1 MYYLMQLL
9 SRTLGRLSPKSLER
23 LAATL
28 TFIIFDLLRLRRSLM
43 LKNLDRAF
51 GTSKTDH
58 EKQRIARAAVDNF
71 VQTLLETLS
80 SFTHPLA
87 QNIEVRGGEHLQAAL
102 AKGQGVYVLC
112 FHMGNWEAMAAKVSK
127 QFAPVYAVM
136 KTIGSPG
143 MNRFVEELRTRNGL
157 HWIKREKKGD
167 GFRGIREVLARGEI
181 VGFIIDQ
188 ARPGEPRLPFFG
200 HPAKTNTSF
209 AAIWRRIQAPIVPVH
224 IHRESFG
231 RHVVTC
237 EPELTMAQTKGQ
249 VAEDVLTNSQQFN
262 DLVEQIVRQYPEHYF
277 WFHNRWK

>member
-9 SRTLGRLSPKSLER
+9 SRTLGLLSPKSLER
-23 LAATL
+23 LAAAL
-28 TFIIFDLLRLRRSLM
+28 TFIVFDLLRLRRQLM
-43 LKNLDRAF
+43 LQNLERAF
-51 GTSKTDH
+51 GTTRTAK
-58 EKQRIARAAVDNF
+58 EKETIARAAVFNF

-80 SFTHPLA
+80 SPTYPLA
-87 QNIEVRGGEHLQAAL
+87 QNIELHGGEHLQAAL

-112 FHMGNWEAMAAKVSK
+112 FHMGNWEAMAAKVS
-127 QFAPVYAVM
+127 QDFVPVYAVM
-136 KTIGSPG
+136 KPIGSAG
-143 MNRFVEELRTRNGL
+143 MNRYVEELRTRNGL
-157 HWIKREKKGD
+157 NWIKRDKKGD
-167 GFRGIREVLARGEI
+167 GFRGIREVLQRKEI

-209 AAIWRRIQAPIVPVH
+209 AAIWRRMPAPIVPVH

-237 EPELTMAQTKGQ
+237 EPELTMVHNRGNVSGDILQ
-249 VAEDVLTNSQQFN
+249 NSQMFN
-262 DLVEQIVRQYPEHYF
+262 EVVERIVRQYPEHYF

>member
-9 SRTLGRLSPKSLER
+9 SRTLGLLSPKSLER

-28 TFIIFDLLRLRRSLM
+28 TFIVFDLLRLRRKLM
-43 LKNLDRAF
+43 LQNLDRAF
-51 GTSKTDH
+51 GTTRTDSEKTV
-58 EKQRIARAAVDNF
+58 IARAAVFNF
-71 VQTLLETLS
+71 VQTLLETLGS
-80 SFTHPLA
+80 DAHPLA
-87 QNIEVRGGEHLQAAL
+87 RDIEVRGGEHLQAAL

-112 FHMGNWEAMAAKVSK
+112 FHMGNWEAMAAKVS
-127 QFAPVYAVM
+127 QEFAPVYAVM

-157 HWIKREKKGD
+157 YWIKREKKGD
-167 GFRGIREVLARGEI
+167 GFRGIRDVLARGEI

-209 AAIWRRIQAPIVPVH
+209 AAIWRRMPAPIVPVH
-224 IHRESFG
+224 IHRRSFG

-237 EPELTMAQTKGQ
+237 EPELVLANTKGN
-249 VAEDVLTNSQQFN
+249 VSEDILQNSQQFN
-262 DLVEQIVRQYPEHYF
+262 DVVEGIVRQYPEHYF

>member
-9 SRTLGRLSPKSLER
+9 SRTLGLLSPKSLER

-28 TFIIFDLLRLRRSLM
+28 TFIVFDLLRLRRRIM
-43 LKNLDRAF
+43 LQNLDRAF
-51 GTSKTDH
+51 GSSKTPA
-58 EKQRIARAAVDNF
+58 EKERIARTAVYNF

-80 SFTHPLA
+80 SSTYPLA
-87 QNIEVRGGEHLQAAL
+87 QDIEMRGGEHLQAAL
-102 AKGQGVYVLC
+102 AKGRGVYVLC

-127 QFAPVYAVM
+127 DFAPVYAVM
-136 KTIGSPG
+136 KTIGSAG
-143 MNRFVEELRTRNGL
+143 MNRFVEETRTRNGL
-157 HWIKREKKGD
+157 FWIKREKKGD

-209 AAIWRRIQAPIVPVH
+209 AAIWRRMPAPIVPVH
-224 IHRESFG
+224 IHRVGFG
-231 RHVVTC
+231 RHVVTA
-237 EPELTMAQTKGQ
+237 EPELTMAFNKGNVSQ
-249 VAEDVLTNSQQFN
+249 DILENSQQFN
-262 DLVEQIVRQYPEHYF
+262 HVVEAIVRQYPEHYF